1 MNPSID
7 LEAAKAAFFAS
18 GGSIIVLEG
27 YHYTP
32 HRPHRDIEKVQAAAP
47 RPECAKKKRRQEQL
61 AELRTL
67 AETMTYAQARAHT
80 GLSQSALYQATRD
93 GGFSFQPEPRRERA
107 PAARTYTDPAADRA
121 LAKQITALRDE
132 GLNRHQAKAKLG
144 ISDRKFC
151 RVIHL
156 FSVDYP
162 KAEGKRC
169 DGPV

>member
-18 GGSIIVLEG
+18 GGSIIVLDGFE
-27 YHYTP
+27 YTP
-32 HRPHRDIEKVQAAAP
+32 HRPHRDIERVQAAP
-47 RPECAKKKRRQEQL
+47 KRECAKKKRRQEQL
-61 AELRTL
+61 AELRKV

-80 GLSQSALYQATRD
+80 GLSQSALYQASKD
-93 GGFSFQPEPRRERA
+93 GGFSFQPEPRSERA
-107 PAARTYTDPAADRA
+107 PAARTYTDPAADRE
-121 LAKQITALRDE
+121 LAKKIAALRDE
-132 GLNRHQAKAKLG
+132 GLNRTQAKAKLG

-162 KAEGKRC
+162 KVEGKRC
-169 DGPV
+169 DGPI

>member
-18 GGSIIVLEG
+18 GGSIIVLDG
-27 YHYTP
+27 FHYEP
-32 HRPHRDIEKVQAAAP
+32 HRPHRDIEKVRAVAP
-47 RPECAKKKRRQEQL
+47 KPECPKKKRRDEQL
-61 AELRTL
+61 AYLRGV

-80 GLSQSALYQATRD
+80 GLSQTTLYRAAAD
-93 GGFSFQPEPRRERA
+93 GNFAFRPEPRGERA
-107 PAARTYTDPAADRA
+107 PAPRVYTDPAADRA
-121 LAKQITALRDE
+121 LAQQIIELRDA
-132 GLNRHQAKAKLG
+132 GLNRAQAKTKLG

-156 FSVDYP
+156 FGVDYP

-169 DGPV
+169 DGPI